1 VAIEEVCERVWRV
14 ERRSDV
20 GVFPVIFPRIAESA
34 DVMGAKDKIKEGVS
48 GRDEEAWPQG
58 LKEHLSRSAAGGA
71 GRDLEMAM
79 LKK

>member
-1 VAIEEVCERVWRV
+1 M
-14 ERRSDV
+14 
-20 GVFPVIFPRIAESA
+20 PVVFPRIAESA
-34 DVMGAKDKIKEGVS
+34 DAMGSKDKSKERGGS
-48 GRDEEAWPQG
+48 NEEEAWPLG